1 MNISKQMDTI
11 IRFRKEVLKSKI
23 RKEIWNQIVE
33 CLKNKL
39 ISFSLYSVENRIRQR
54 CSLLYYLS
62 DKCFR
67 KIHLVTVHNELEDIQ
82 IKDSPT
88 IRKQC

>member
-1 MNISKQMDTI
+1 MNISKQMDKI

-39 ISFSLYSVENRIRQR
+39 ISFSLYSVENRNSAEVFLIILFIR
-54 CSLLYYLS
+54 
-62 DKCFR
+62 
-67 KIHLVTVHNELEDIQ
+67 
-82 IKDSPT
+82 
-88 IRKQC
+88 